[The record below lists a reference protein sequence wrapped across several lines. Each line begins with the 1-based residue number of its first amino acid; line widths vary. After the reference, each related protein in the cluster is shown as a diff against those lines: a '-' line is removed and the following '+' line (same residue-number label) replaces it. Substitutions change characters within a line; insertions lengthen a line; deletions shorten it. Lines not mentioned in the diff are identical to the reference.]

1 MQTQSETIP
10 AQPDQ
15 RLTRLGQAALELH
28 QAAEL
33 IRQAGRH
40 GVFRTR
46 RMNEAAELIDAT
58 VYYLRRQLNCIVY
71 ERHGAAT
78 HDRLPGMHTLQG
90 LLAALALA
98 SELEALDSPESGW
111 PRPTPLATADRAA

>member
-1 MQTQSETIP
+1 MPPYIEQTQLK
-10 AQPDQ
+10 ADQ

-33 IRQAGRH
+33 IRRAGRH

-46 RMNEAAELIDAT
+46 RVNEAADMIDAT
-58 VYYLRRQLNCIVY
+58 VYYLRRQLHSIVY
-71 ERHGAAT
+71 ERHGAEA

-90 LLAALALA
+90 IQAALALA
-98 SELEALDSPESGW
+98 RELEALPG
-111 PRPTPLATADRAA
+111 PNAD